1 VAPHAELVEHRLDLA
16 GEVEPARRAVPGRDL
31 GSSSPGGDGLFVDR
45 AGVLPLVAAHARDH
59 LARHGREPAS
69 HELQGL
75 AIGVERLHGD
85 RRVGGHAEHGRAVGL
100 DRHGAEDSLDVPG
113 AFHADHA
120 LRPAH
125 PRIQVVVA
133 DHAQLLHR
141 APRDPGQ
148 PLARVDVREID
159 NPLLAL
165 EVHLVGQ
172 HRRLRS
178 FLERHRLQQRVSRL
192 LAKQEHPVERVHQ
205 VDAPECPGARLAGH
219 EEVVLAQRI
228 GVEEL
233 GPRVVD
239 QVVLD
244 ERLDPLAA
252 TGNPLHHAVGLAPA
266 AGRVEDHQLAH
277 ARVVVVAADHRHHL
291 GRMIGDRPGI
301 EKRVRPIG
309 VAAHVFHL
317 ARAVRVHVEQQARV
331 RVRRVGVLPSR
342 VKHAPVV
349 EHRGTPIVLLVEAE
363 LADVAPVGVHEV
375 QRGHVRAAVH
385 AGNPHE
391 IRRRGEDDPAVGQVA
406 GVVAVHV
413 GLLAGELA
421 QARAVGAD
429 LEHLPAVVA
438 AGHGEEHPVGVEVQL
453 DVAHEAAALGLVERG
468 ELALAAHG
476 REHHD
481 LVVVAR
487 LRQAGVA
494 LPVAGQAQRRRVGPA
509 LHQQQPLEIQERIG
523 QERFSRQSGQGL
535 LDLLALG
542 LGGGLPLAR
551 GLLQTLQLRGQRR
564 QPAQVLRPLGVL
576 RSEGRHQ
583 VADRQLERLRLD
595 GRDVL
600 GEEIRQRAVE
610 PAGLG
615 TLQLPAFR
623 EWPLRLELQAGH
635 VGKRALPGQAERMLA
650 RREPPLERLLPF
662 GPARVPT
669 PRRCAA
675 ALAELG
681 LVEAHVDRARVV
693 GGVADRDRPHPVHR
707 ELDVV
712 LDHDRR
718 LAAKGDHGARVGPLV
733 REDLDVA
740 AVKGPGGELE
750 RVGRG
755 RLGGRRPQGRR
766 RVCGRAGA

>member
-1 VAPHAELVEHRLDLA
+1 MIGEDPQRLDRAPRYPLEPVAGVDIGQIDDRVLA
-16 GEVEPARRAVPGRDL
+16 GQVHL
-31 GSSSPGGDGLFVDR
+31 IGDG
-45 AGVLPLVAAHARDH
+45 
-59 LARHGREPAS
+59 
-69 HELQGL
+69 
-75 AIGVERLHGD
+75 
-85 RRVGGHAEHGRAVGL
+85 RR
-100 DRHGAEDSLDVPG
+100 
-113 AFHADHA
+113 
-120 LRPAH
+120 H
-125 PRIQVVVA
+125 PRLAQGGGLQQGIA
-133 DHAQLLHR
+133 RQLLHQHEIVEHVDQVNPPQR
-141 APRDPGQ
+141 LRRR
-148 PLARVDVREID
+148 LAR
-159 NPLLAL
+159 N
-165 EVHLVGQ
+165 
-172 HRRLRS
+172 
-178 FLERHRLQQRVSRL
+178 
-192 LAKQEHPVERVHQ
+192 
-205 VDAPECPGARLAGH
+205 
-219 EEVVLAQRI
+219 EEVLVAQGI

-233 GPRVVD
+233 RPTVD
-239 QVVLD
+239 RQAVAD
-244 ERLDPLAA
+244 DRLDLLPVARD
-252 TGNPLHHAVGLAPA
+252 PLHRRLRLAPPLH
-266 AGRVEDHQLAH
+266 GVEDHQLAH